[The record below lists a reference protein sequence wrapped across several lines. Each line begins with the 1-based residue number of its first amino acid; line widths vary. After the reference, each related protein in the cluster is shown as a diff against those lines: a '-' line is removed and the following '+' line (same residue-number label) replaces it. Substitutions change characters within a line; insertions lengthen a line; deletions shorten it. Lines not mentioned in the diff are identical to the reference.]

1 MAQEDQ
7 ECSLIIF
14 QNTRTDYPSLAEL
27 EAGIK
32 DNDPKKKQWAL
43 KQAIVGVSNGEDYDR
58 LLMVVISYC
67 AHCPDHMVLKLVC
80 LYLLL
85 ILILLK

>member
-1 MAQEDQ
+1 MSEEQ

-14 QNTRTDYPSLAEL
+14 QNTRTDYPSIAEL

-32 DNDPKKKQWAL
+32 DSYPKKKQWAL

-58 LLMVVISYC
+58 ILMVVISYC

-80 LYLLL
+80 LYYNYMIKML
-85 ILILLK
+85 